1 MKILSASQ
9 IKQIDDITLKNQN
22 ISSIE
27 LMERSATKIYE
38 RLDYMLQETKST
50 IHIFCG
56 VGNNGGDGLVVAR
69 LLYEKDYNVIVYV
82 VNYSDKHSAEF
93 DHNLHH
99 FEKSTHLK
107 AQMLQDAGNFPEIS
121 INDIIIDAIFGIGL
135 NRSPQGWIKVLITY
149 LNNSKAFTF
158 SIDIP
163 SGLFANSAL
172 TDRDAV
178 IKANHTLTLQ
188 TPKLAFYL
196 PETAAFVGNFDVL
209 DIGLDHDYLENLEPL
224 AEIVTKSMAQ
234 NIYVPRSKF
243 GYKNTYGHALI
254 VGGSYGKMGS
264 AVLSTK
270 AAFRIGAGLVTTF
283 IPKCGLTILQTAI
296 PEAMVITDKEDNFIT
311 DINVDFEPSA
321 VGIGIG
327 MGKNPATIQALK
339 KFLLTNKA
347 PLVIDADALNIIS
360 ENKELQQYI
369 SNNAILTPHPGE
381 LKRLIGEWKDDYEK
395 LEKTKKFSTDHKVIV
410 VIKGAYTFTV
420 DEQKLYINTTGNPGM
435 GTAGSGDALTGVI
448 TGLLSQ
454 GYDKL
459 SAAIFGVYMH
469 GKAGDIAAI
478 KLGQEAMK
486 AGDIVENI
494 SAAYRDLISESK
506 SD

>member
-9 IKQIDDITLKNQN
+9 IKQIDDVTLNNQN

-27 LMERSATKIYE
+27 LMERAATKIYE

-56 VGNNGGDGLVVAR
+56 VGNNGGDGLVVGR
-69 LLYEKDYNVIVYV
+69 LLYEKDYNVVVYV
-82 VNYSDKHSAEF
+82 VNYSDNHSAEF

-99 FEKSTHLK
+99 FEKSTYLK
-107 AQMLQDAGNFPEIS
+107 VQMLQDAGSFPEINP
-121 INDIIIDAIFGIGL
+121 NDIIIDAIFGIGL
-135 NRSPQGWIKVLITY
+135 NRSLVGWLKELIQH
-149 LNNSKAFTF
+149 LNKSTAYKIA
-158 SIDIP
+158 IDIP
-163 SGLFANSAL
+163 SGLFANLRL
-172 TDRDAV
+172 TDQDAV

-196 PETAAFVGNFDVL
+196 PATAAFVGNFDVL
-209 DIGLDHDYLENLEPL
+209 DIGLDREYLENVEPL

-234 NIYVPRSKF
+234 NIYVPRWKF

-254 VGGSYGKMGS
+254 VGGSYGKIGS

-270 AAFRIGAGLVTTF
+270 AAFRVGAGLVTTF
-283 IPKCGLTILQTAI
+283 VPKCGVTILQTTI
-296 PEAMVITDKEDNFIT
+296 PEAMAISDIQNDYIS
-311 DINVDFEPSA
+311 DINVDFSPAA

-327 MGKNPATIQALK
+327 MGKNSASAQALTN
-339 KFLLTNKA
+339 FLQTNKG

-360 ENKELQQYI
+360 ENKELLKYI

-395 LEKTKKFSTDHKVIV
+395 LGKIKKFSIDNKVIV
-410 VIKGAYTFTV
+410 VIKGAYTIIV
-420 DEQKLYINTTGNPGM
+420 NQEKLYINTTGNPGM

-454 GYDKL
+454 NYDKL

-469 GKAGDIAAI
+469 GKAGDIAAET
-478 KLGQEAMK
+478 LSQEAMK

-494 SAAYRDLISESK
+494 AAAYRDLISK
-506 SD
+506 